1 MKSVQCFEDI
11 LIKVVCGFIYSRL
24 EKVTTGIEKIQA
36 KSQPLLCFFFAAS
49 VPWFNQAAYI
59 QSCLAAEKRFFII

>member
-1 MKSVQCFEDI
+1 MKSVLYSVI

-36 KSQPLLCFFFAAS
+36 KSHPLLCFFCS
-49 VPWFNQAAYI
+49 VSTLIQSGSI
-59 QSCLAAEKRFFII
+59 QSCLSAEKLFFII